1 MAASIVQIERSEL
14 YAGYWLDDAARA
26 QTSSGGI
33 VSCILV
39 DLLERGII
47 KGALV
52 SRITSVDGKVRAVT
66 SIAKTKQE
74 ILLHGG
80 SSYIDSDVVD
90 KIKELKD
97 LPGRYAVV
105 AIPCQVRAIRAL
117 MARDPGLAKKF
128 NPVIGLFC
136 RGNVNAEFYDD
147 FFKKRGLSAD
157 NIDQVKILRGHTSGN
172 VNISLKDGGETS
184 IPFMSMNSYR
194 LAGIHAKALCAW
206 CDEHKSEGADI
217 SVGDIF
223 SKEFKQKAVK
233 HSSLIPRTEE
243 MAVLMQDLVKRNVV
257 TCEFVGMDKY
267 LSEFAKVERF
277 SSNLA
282 PRYAAAKMA
291 GLHRPRTKPHG
302 KVKLFHVLS
311 WAIFFRNSRLS
322 QSQKGRRFLFSLPP
336 VLVKATAFI
345 IKGLSRL

>member
-1 MAASIVQIERSEL
+1 MAASPVQIQSSEL
-14 YAGYWLDDAARA
+14 YAGYWLDDPARS

-52 SRITSVDGKVRAVT
+52 SRITSVDGKVRALT
-66 SIAKTKQE
+66 SLVKTKE
-74 ILLHGG
+74 DVLLHGG
-80 SSYIDSDVVD
+80 SSYIDSDVVE
-90 KIKELKD
+90 KMKELKNQ
-97 LPGRYAVV
+97 PGRIAVV

-117 MARDPGLAKKF
+117 MAHDPELAKKF

-147 FFKKRGLSAD
+147 FFQKRELRPD
-157 NIDQVKILRGHTSGN
+157 NIGQVKILRGHTSGN

-184 IPFMSMNSYR
+184 IPFMAMNSYR

-206 CDEHKSEGADI
+206 CDEHKSAGADI

-223 SKEFKQKAVK
+223 STEFKQKAVK
-233 HSSLIPRTEE
+233 HSAFIPRTDE
-243 MAVLMQDLVKRNVV
+243 MAALMQDLVNRGVV
-257 TCEFVGMDKY
+257 ACEFVGMDKY
-267 LSEFAKVERF
+267 AREFAKVERF

-282 PRYAAAKMA
+282 PRYPAAKMA
-291 GLHRPRTKPHG
+291 GLHRPRTKPLG
-302 KVKLFHVLS
+302 KVNPFHVLS
-311 WAIFFRNSRLS
+311 WAIFFRNSKLS
-322 QSQKGRRFLFSLPP
+322 QSENGRRFLFSLPP
-336 VLVKATAFI
+336 IIVKATAFI